1 MGVCSLRKLRDKRTR
16 SLFEGESVKGIPS
29 DVAQRAHDKLR
40 IVARV
45 TNLQD
50 LQMFPGM
57 KLGHLK
63 GDRKGQY
70 SVRVNDQWRICFIW
84 TGQEAIEIEFVDY
97 H

>member
-1 MGVCSLRKLRDKRTR
+1 MGVYALRKFRDKRTKG
-16 SLFEGESVKGIPS
+16 LFEAEKTKGIPP
-29 DVAQRAHDKLR
+29 DVAQRAHNKLR

-45 TNLQD
+45 SNLQD

-57 KLGHLK
+57 KLEHLK

-70 SVRVNDQWRICFIW
+70 SIRVNDQWRICFIW
-84 TGQEAIEIEFVDY
+84 TGQEAVEIEFVDY